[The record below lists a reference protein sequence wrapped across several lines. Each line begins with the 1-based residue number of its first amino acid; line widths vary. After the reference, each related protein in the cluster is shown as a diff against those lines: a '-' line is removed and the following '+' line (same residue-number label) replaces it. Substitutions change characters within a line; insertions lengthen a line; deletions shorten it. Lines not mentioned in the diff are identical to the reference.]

1 MSLALGVRSTGVAAQ
16 ADNDAASQ
24 SPQYRAVIEEALQE
38 FERGN
43 WEEAEAL
50 FTRAHALSPSAR
62 TLRGMGLAAYEARH
76 YADAI
81 EHITAALRDERR
93 KLPSEQRSD
102 LQKTLQHAQSFVA
115 GLSLRITPGAAQ
127 VQINGRSARPGADG
141 VVLVDPGVIEVTA
154 TADGYEPELRRIEL
168 AAGERRTF
176 VLELKPKT
184 SAAEPLPPPPPPMA
198 AATPASEP
206 QPRARDDGS
215 SHALPVLKWTF
226 GAAAV
231 AGVLAGGV
239 FLIVQKSE
247 ASRYK
252 RDCSSPTADPSCDQL
267 YDEVRSGGTWYTASI
282 IGFGVGAA
290 FAATSAVF
298 FALDASGEREQAAAG
313 CRPGAAGLGIACKF

>member
-1 MSLALGVRSTGVAAQ
+1 MLVVLMSLAISVRSTGVAAEG
-16 ADNDAASQ
+16 DSDAS
-24 SPQYRAVIEEALQE
+24 QYRAVIEEALQE

-50 FTRAHALSPSAR
+50 FTRAHELSPSAR

-93 KLPSEQRSD
+93 KLPPEQRSD

-115 GLSLRITPGAAQ
+115 GLTLRITPAQ
-127 VQINGRSARPGADG
+127 AQLQINGRSARAGSDG
-141 VVLVDPGVIEVTA
+141 VVLIDPGVIEVSA
-154 TADGYEPELRRIEL
+154 TADGYDSALRRIEL
-168 AAGERRTF
+168 GAGERRTL
-176 VLELKPKT
+176 VLDLTPRAVEVVP
-184 SAAEPLPPPPPPMA
+184 APPPPMA
-198 AATPASEP
+198 AVPP
-206 QPRARDDGS
+206 PRASDDGA

-231 AGVLAGGV
+231 AGVIAGGV
-239 FLIVQKSE
+239 FLVVQKSE

-252 RDCSSPTADPSCDQL
+252 RDCSSPTADPACDRL

-290 FAATSAVF
+290 LAATSAVF
-298 FALDASGEREQAAAG
+298 FALDASSEREQAAAG
-313 CRPGAAGLGIACKF
+313 CRPGVSALGVACKF